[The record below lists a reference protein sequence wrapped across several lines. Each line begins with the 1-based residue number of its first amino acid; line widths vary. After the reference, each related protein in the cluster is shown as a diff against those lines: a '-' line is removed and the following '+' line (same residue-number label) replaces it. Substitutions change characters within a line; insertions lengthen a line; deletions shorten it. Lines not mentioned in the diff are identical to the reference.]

1 MATTEDFVTDNPDL
15 GGSRGRSSE
24 EIRSQIDRTR
34 SDMDET
40 FAALDAKMT
49 PKEIGLEIWN
59 LFKGGSS
66 TGASKVWQ
74 IAREHPMP
82 AAVVGLGLG
91 WLVVE
96 TSRKSDGSDAYDGK
110 YRGFSGGSYR
120 QGYAG
125 METDEASGVLS
136 AVKDKWHDVAD
147 GAKDALGSATESL
160 GEAADW
166 TKEQASDLGHQ
177 VADKASTL
185 GHQVAD
191 KASDL
196 GSQAKRQ
203 VRRAR
208 LGFWQTMEE
217 KPLLVGAATLAIGV
231 LAGFLL
237 PSTDREDELMGETRD
252 HLLDEVKEAGQQA
265 LDKGKHVA
273 GAVVDKVKEE
283 AQAQGLTPEGMADKV
298 KTVAKEASNTAKD
311 EAKRQNLVPE
321 AADKPAKPAGA
332 QPELAKR

>member
-15 GGSRGRSSE
+15 AGSRGRSSE

-49 PKEIGLEIWN
+49 PKEIGREIWS
-59 LFKGGSS
+59 LFKGGST
-66 TGASKVWQ
+66 TGAGKVWQ

-82 AAVVGLGLG
+82 TAVVGLGLG

-96 TSRKSDGSDAYDGK
+96 SSRKAEGSHGSDGYDKK
-110 YRGFSGGSYR
+110 YRGSGSYKP
-120 QGYAG
+120 GYAG
-125 METDEASGVLS
+125 TDSDAASGVLS
-136 AVKDKWHDVAD
+136 AVKDKWHEVAD
-147 GAKDALGSATESL
+147 GARDALGSATESL
-160 GEAADW
+160 GDAADW

-185 GHQVAD
+185 GQQAKEQV
-191 KASDL
+191 SEL

-217 KPLLVGAATLAIGV
+217 KPLLVGAATLAVGV

-283 AQAQGLTPEGMADKV
+283 AQHQGLTPEGMADKV
-298 KTVAKEASNTAKD
+298 KTVAKEASNTAKN
-311 EAKRQNLVPE
+311 EAKRQNLVP
-321 AADKPAKPAGA
+321 DA